1 VGDGG
6 ELKVSSGLRYW
17 DVRENYDEYVSL
29 VKMIVGGS
37 PAPLGMRCV
46 MDILKNSNGFS
57 GELAS
62 AFVWELCANG
72 VLKRNPKDY
81 TVTLPRSPKTS

>member
-1 VGDGG
+1 VGNCG
-6 ELKVSSGLRYW
+6 EFKVSGGIRYW
-17 DVRENYDEYVSL
+17 DLRENYDEYVSL
-29 VKMIVGGS
+29 VKTMVGSS
-37 PAPLGMRCV
+37 PAPLKMGYV

-57 GELAS
+57 GELAG

-81 TVTLPRSPKTS
+81 TVTLPRPPKTS